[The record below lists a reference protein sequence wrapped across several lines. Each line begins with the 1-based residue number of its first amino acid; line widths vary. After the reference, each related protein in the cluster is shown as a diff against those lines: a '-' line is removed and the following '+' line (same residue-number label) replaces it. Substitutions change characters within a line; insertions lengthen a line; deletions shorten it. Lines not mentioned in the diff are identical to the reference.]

1 MKNILKFGLWAG
13 ALLLFASSFTACKKD
28 KDSDPAQTL
37 SQEEIASLQFMYEEE
52 KLARD
57 VYLYLF
63 DAYDHMVFDH
73 ISGSEQTHMDAI
85 QTLMD
90 KYEVEND
97 ATDVRGEFVD
107 ADLQALY
114 VQLTAQGDQSL
125 IEALTVGATIEDLD
139 IYDLQ
144 QAITTFNNEDII
156 NVYESLAC
164 GSRNHIRAFSK
175 HLDLEG
181 GSYIAQFISQEE
193 YQTILSGNHESCGL

>member
-1 MKNILKFGLWAG
+1 MKNVLNLGLWAG

-28 KDSDPAQTL
+28 NDSDPAQTL

-57 VYLYLF
+57 VYLSLF
-63 DAYDHMVFDH
+63 DEYDFMVFDH
-73 ISGSEQTHMDAI
+73 ISSSEQTHMEAI
-85 QTLMD
+85 QKLMD
-90 KYEVEND
+90 KY
-97 ATDVRGEFVD
+97 DVVNIASDLRGEFINT
-107 ADLQALY
+107 DLQALFA
-114 VQLTAQGDQSL
+114 QLTTQGQESL
-125 IEALTVGATIEDLD
+125 MQALIVGATIEDLD

-144 QAITTFNNEDII
+144 QAIAEFNNEDII

-181 GSYIAQFISQEE
+181 GSYIAQFISQEVYE
-193 YQTILSGNHESCGL
+193 AILSGDHESCGL